1 MTGFILLLLLLLAV
15 GLGYFLY
22 KNRQDKRELQKLL
35 RDTQAEDEAH
45 DKTDIT

>member
-1 MTGFILLLLLLLAV
+1 MIGLILLVLALLV

-22 KNRQDKRELQKLL
+22 KNQQDERALQKLL

-45 DKTDIT
+45 DKTSIL

>member
-1 MTGFILLLLLLLAV
+1 MTVLIVFMILLPVV

-22 KNRQDKRELQKLL
+22 KNQQDKRELQKLL

-45 DKTDIT
+45 DKTDII